1 MNNDTFLIED
11 TDLERAHEVC
21 KFIEDI
27 GLRNRATANAAAA
40 EIANKYF
47 VDLEIDTKTGLH
59 NVAKVLE
66 KIEISDIYVKGAYID
81 VRFYFE
87 ENELCVPKSHFDKN
101 LLPVAYMF
109 IKLNPDLSGGAV
121 SGFILSGLINTVEE
135 FNGYYK
141 VTEEELVSFYD
152 IEPHLVTKDFVDMPD
167 GFEASIYDYLDN
179 NLEDENAFYQVLL
192 ESVEARERLLDASNV
207 KDIFRVISINTSN
220 NEPSAAQS
228 VEPAVDVIDNVNEE
242 LLPSTLEETSE
253 PDDVTLD
260 PSDVDDDLALTD
272 TLEVDVEEIAPLEG
286 FDTELQEDVT
296 PIDELGSASQDDFI
310 GLEDADSEPQ
320 EFGLLEETDSELQ
333 EFDTLEDDNNG
344 LIEFSN
350 DIETS
355 QGEEGSNESFADDTE
370 EDLTF
375 DAKLEEDAIP
385 SFAAIN
391 FDEITI
397 GGLTEVKENDNN
409 LSNMQPNVLSND
421 IQIEQEE
428 KTITVDEA
436 EPIVS
441 SDSVEVLSE
450 NEADDM
456 ADLLDLVLD
465 ENDSVDTTDTPVNVD
480 EKVIAEAPAISE
492 DVLETEPEETA
503 SYSTTTTPSINE
515 IDQETSYDELEEMLD
530 NEEQAVNVAQA
541 ANPTSESE
549 DVNSLFNTEEDAVNE
564 FQDNIAQKPKGNKL
578 LPTLGVLTFIAALGY
593 FGYTKFIAQEVP
605 EPLPQATTAKKVVTQ
620 TPKTTP
626 QKPVVQDA
634 MPVETVENI
643 EPQANSNEG
652 NAISI
657 PAIEQN
663 LDASVVIEN
672 LTVNWEVPAS
682 YLSNNMAKR
691 YFFKLGKIIQLH
703 LKTELLLLDKTPITN
718 KITAELEF
726 KANTGK
732 FAVKKLVMS
741 SGVPVVDNV
750 IKQTIQ
756 NALDMNFN
764 TNMSVFNNLAGN
776 PVLII
781 KL

>member
-21 KFIEDI
+21 KFIEDS

-66 KIEISDIYVKGAYID
+66 KIEISDIYVNGAYID

-109 IKLNPDLSGGAV
+109 IKLNPDLSGGTV

-192 ESVEARERLLDASNV
+192 ESVEARERLIDASNV
-207 KDIFRVISINTSN
+207 KNIFRVISITTTSDG
-220 NEPSAAQS
+220 AGTAQT
-228 VEPAVDVIDNVNEE
+228 VDTTEDVVDNVNEE

-253 PDDVTLD
+253 LEDVTLTA
-260 PSDVDDDLALTD
+260 SDVDDELALTD
-272 TLEVDVEEIAPLEG
+272 TLEGDVGEIAPLEG
-286 FDTELQEDVT
+286 FDTELQEEIT
-296 PIDELGSASQDDFI
+296 PIDELDSASQDDFI
-310 GLEDADSEPQ
+310 GLEEVDSEPQ
-320 EFGLLEETDSELQ
+320 EFGLLEETDSDLQ
-333 EFDTLEDDNNG
+333 EFDSLEEDDNDG

-350 DIETS
+350 DVETS
-355 QGEEGSNESFADDTE
+355 QEEESSNESLADE
-370 EDLTF
+370 EDPTL
-375 DAKLEEDAIP
+375 DDKLEEDAIP

-397 GGLTEVKENDNN
+397 GGLTEVKEDDSN
-409 LSNMQPNVLSND
+409 LSAIQPNVLSND
-421 IQIEQEE
+421 MQIEQEE
-428 KTITVDEA
+428 KTIAMDEA

-441 SDSVEVLSE
+441 SDSAEASSE
-450 NEADDM
+450 SESDDM

-465 ENDSVDTTDTPVNVD
+465 ENDAVDTTDTSVNTDETVITEMPVN
-480 EKVIAEAPAISE
+480 SE
-492 DVLETEPEETA
+492 DILETEPEETA

-515 IDQETSYDELEEMLD
+515 IEQKTSYDELEEMLD
-530 NEEQAVNVAQA
+530 KEEKAVNVVQT
-541 ANPTSESE
+541 ANPASESE
-549 DVNSLFNTEEDAVNE
+549 DVNSLFDSEEDAVNE
-564 FQDNIAQKPKGNKL
+564 FQDNIVQKPKGNKL
-578 LPTLGVLTFIAALGY
+578 LPTIGVLTFIAALGY
-593 FGYTKFIAQEVP
+593 FGYTKFVAQEVP
-605 EPLPQATTAKKVVTQ
+605 EPLPQTTTAKKVVTQ
-620 TPKTTP
+620 TPKATP
-626 QKPVVQDA
+626 QKPAVQDA

-643 EPQANSNEG
+643 EPQNNSNEG

-682 YLSNNMAKR
+682 YLSNNTAKR

-726 KANTGK
+726 KSNTGK
-732 FAVKKLVMS
+732 FIVKKLVMS

-750 IKQTIQ
+750 IKQTVQ